1 MLLFV
6 SLVLPRTLTASSH
19 DHSAD
24 QHDRRIALLGRIH
37 GKHGLLIIERA
48 AFATESPEA
57 LRALHAAITRVRNLG
72 NNDIYHWYMAST
84 SSPSSNNNSG
94 EEGEDEISA
103 DLKINLIW
111 PCTEEHIRKYSTQ
124 TLRMVTETPQIYREY
139 VRPYME
145 RKRAEGR
152 LNWVYNI
159 LEGRSEQENVIARDY
174 GTDNNNGEGGFH
186 LLPDLN
192 WDRKTMGALHLLALV
207 HRRDIW
213 SLRDLRKKD
222 VPYLESLRERVL
234 DATVKAY
241 PELETDQLKLYVHY
255 QPTYYH
261 FHIHVV
267 NVMLEAGM
275 TQSVGKAFGLE
286 NLIAQLRV
294 MEGGPETGLADV
306 SLSYVVG
313 DESELWRE
321 IFGPLKAKS

>member
-1 MLLFV
+1 M
-6 SLVLPRTLTASSH
+6 ASS
-19 DHSAD
+19 
-24 QHDRRIALLGRIH
+24 
-37 GKHGLLIIERA
+37 
-48 AFATESPEA
+48 
-57 LRALHAAITRVRNLG
+57 
-72 NNDIYHWYMAST
+72 
-84 SSPSSNNNSG
+84 SSPSSNPTTIREG
-94 EEGEDEISA
+94 EEENGISS

-111 PCTEEHIRKYSTQ
+111 PCTDEHIRKYSTQ
-124 TLRMVTETPQIYREY
+124 TLRMVIETPQIYREY

-145 RKRAEGR
+145 RKWAEGR

-159 LEGRSEQENVIARDY
+159 LEGRSEQESVIARDY
-174 GTDNNNGEGGFH
+174 GTDNGEAENGLDGFH

-213 SLRDLRKKD
+213 SLRDLKKKD

-241 PELETDQLKLYVHY
+241 PELEKDQLKLYVHY

-261 FHIHVV
+261 FHVHVV

-275 TQSVGKAFGLE
+275 TQAVGKAFGLE
-286 NLIAQLRV
+286 NLIGQLRM

-313 DESELWRE
+313 DESELWKE
-321 IFGPLKAKS
+321 IFGPLKERS